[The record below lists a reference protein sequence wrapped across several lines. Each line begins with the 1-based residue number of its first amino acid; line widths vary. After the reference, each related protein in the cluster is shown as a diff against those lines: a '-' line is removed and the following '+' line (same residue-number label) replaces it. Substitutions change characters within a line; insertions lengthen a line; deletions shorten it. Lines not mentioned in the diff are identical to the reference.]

1 MPPVPVCRFR
11 TLVVLAVCGL
21 VYGTGGVSGQPRART
36 TSLSGVPAVPLP
48 DEPVVLYSAEQPRIR
63 VVPITTE
70 LSHPWGPVSYTHLRA
85 HET

>member
-21 VYGTGGVSGQPRART
+21 VYGTGGVSGQTRART

-63 VVPITTE
+63 VEPSRHHGCAPGITNTIRT
-70 LSHPWGPVSYTHLRA
+70 S
-85 HET
+85 